1 MNMQIPFFPSP
12 YPIPKNIEEEIIK
25 LKLEITNLNER
36 IKKLENTPKRDY
48 MQKDDNFYM
57 M

>member
-12 YPIPKNIEEEIIK
+12 YPIPKNIEDEIIK
-25 LKLEITNLNER
+25 LKLEIVNLNER
-36 IKKLENTPKRDY
+36 IKKLETTPKKDY